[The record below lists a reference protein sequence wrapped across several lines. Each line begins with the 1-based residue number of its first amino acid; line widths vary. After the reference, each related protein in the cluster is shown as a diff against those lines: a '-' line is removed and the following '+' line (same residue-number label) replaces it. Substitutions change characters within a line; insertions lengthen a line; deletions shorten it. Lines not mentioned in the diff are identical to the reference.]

1 MSLVSAGTLVGGIK
15 EYTYRGIQQLPLI
28 LTATSFL
35 FTVTTGSIS
44 HLNLTLGLSFLM
56 PVYAFLGQK
65 FAGQLFEYVAPL
77 LRESWTRSTS
87 DVCKLVPP
95 EGPPKLVDYT
105 TRSGE
110 GESVPSY
117 WLMNIAFFIGYC
129 ISNAVDIYLT
139 EPRSGDPINIERRK
153 YQAAFII
160 SAVVLFS
167 SILLY
172 IRFRYMQ
179 GCEGRGLLGIVTSIV
194 FALGA
199 SVIGHG
205 MYTFTKNCGAKTSD
219 LFGVLSQILPVSSM
233 ASDPVVC
240 AAT

>member
-44 HLNLTLGLSFLM
+44 HLNLTLGLSVLM
-56 PVYAFLGQK
+56 PIYAFLGQK
-65 FAGQLFEYVAPL
+65 ISGQVFQYLAPL
-77 LRESWTRSTS
+77 SRESWTQSSS
-87 DVCKLVPP
+87 DICKLVPP
-95 EGPPKLVDYT
+95 EGPPKLADYT
-105 TRSGE
+105 ARSGE
-110 GESVPSY
+110 GEAVPSY
-117 WLMNIAFFIGYC
+117 WLMNIFFFIGYC
-129 ISNAVDIYLT
+129 ISNAIDIYAT
-139 EPRSGDPINIERRK
+139 EARSGDPINIERRQ
-153 YQAAFII
+153 YQGIFIL
-160 SAVVLFS
+160 SAVLVLS

-179 GCEGRGLLGIVTSIV
+179 GCEGRGVIGIGASIV
-194 FALGA
+194 FGIGA
-199 SVIGHG
+199 YGIGHG